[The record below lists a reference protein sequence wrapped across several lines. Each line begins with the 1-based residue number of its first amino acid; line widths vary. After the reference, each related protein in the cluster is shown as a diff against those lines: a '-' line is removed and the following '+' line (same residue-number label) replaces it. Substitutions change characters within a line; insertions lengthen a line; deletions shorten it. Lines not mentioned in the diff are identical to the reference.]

1 MANKILIIGH
11 DSSYSKNITNALHHF
26 GLEKAILSHTYK
38 MTPQMIG
45 DKLLSNSINK
55 RISRP
60 THPNLNN
67 FKYNPYRQKT
77 PKKNWNSL
85 AFDILLANSD
95 QPFWGWAD
103 SNAISLLEFWANF
116 DEDMGFIII
125 YDNPKYIIK
134 KLINNKNIVDENSIQ
149 KNIEDWLNYHQI
161 LLEFYQKNSN
171 KCLLINGEQALQSI
185 HNLLDLITKKII
197 CTHKK
202 NLFNFY
208 TDTQCLNNNDLT
220 KKIKEE
226 NESSINNIIDFF
238 IEKLLQ
244 CDTKISSLFNEI
256 QNISDISLVRTQSTN
271 QLTLEELLKSS
282 IKLKQQENKNNKE
295 KKCFSE
301 KEIIYQ
307 NKINDYKILLSKKQL
322 QLQKIQQGSLDD
334 INTLQLQLSIAL
346 EELTELY
353 SQPKQLNNIEYTNNC
368 EQIIELN
375 NIKNQLKTYQEENI
389 LLTNQLNYTKKEYK
403 MLNIQLAI
411 ALNELEQSFSQKTEK
426 SINNNVTIKNNIIAT
441 ANLETNRIKNQLS
454 YKIGKKILESS
465 KNPLKWPILPIS
477 PIIAY
482 YEYKGSLPFLD
493 LYQEQYE
500 DEKVKKHLSY
510 KLGNYFLKNIKK
522 PLKFLFIPF
531 GLAIIAAKHKNKGNK
546 GAV

>member
-11 DSSYSKNITNALHHF
+11 DSSYSKNITNALHNF
-26 GLEKAILSHTYK
+26 GLEKAILSYTYQ
-38 MTPQMIG
+38 MTPKIIG
-45 DKLLSNSINK
+45 DKLLSNSVNK

-60 THPNLNN
+60 SLNDS
-67 FKYNPYRQKT
+67 KYNPYRQRT

-85 AFDILLANSD
+85 AFDLLLANSD
-95 QPFWGWAD
+95 QSFWGWAD
-103 SNAISLLEFWANF
+103 SNAISLLEFWSNF

-134 KLINNKNIVDENSIQ
+134 KLIDNKNVIDENTIQ
-149 KNIEDWLNYHQI
+149 KNIEDWLSYHQV

-171 KCLLINGEQALQSI
+171 RCLLINGEQALQSM
-185 HNLLDLITKKII
+185 HDLLDLITKKII
-197 CTHKK
+197 YTQKK
-202 NLFNFY
+202 SLLNFHIDNQY
-208 TDTQCLNNNDLT
+208 INNNLT
-220 KKIKEE
+220 KKTEE
-226 NESSINNIIDFF
+226 NEPSINNIIDFF

-256 QNISDISLVRTQSTN
+256 QNISDISLVKAQSTN

-282 IKLKQQENKNNKE
+282 VELKQQQEDRDNNK

-301 KEIIYQ
+301 KEIYYQ
-307 NKINDYKILLSKKQL
+307 EKINNYEILLNKKQL
-322 QLQKIQQGSLDD
+322 QLQQIIQQGSLNNND
-334 INTLQLQLSIAL
+334 INILKLQLSIAL

-353 SQPKQLNNIEYTNNC
+353 SQSKQLNSIEYTNNY
-368 EQIIELN
+368 EQIKIELY
-375 NIKNQLKTYQEENI
+375 NIKNQLKTYQKENI
-389 LLTNQLNYTKKEYK
+389 LLTNQLNYTKEEYK
-403 MLNIQLAI
+403 MLNIQLSI

-426 SINNNVTIKNNIIAT
+426 SVNNNNVAINNIIA
-441 ANLETNRIKNQLS
+441 ASNLETNRIKNQLS

-493 LYQEQYE
+493 LYQDQYE

-531 GLAIIAAKHKNKGNK
+531 GLAIIAAKHKR
-546 GAV
+546 

>member
-1 MANKILIIGH
+1 MVNKILIIGH
-11 DSSYSKNITNALHHF
+11 DSSYSKNITNALHNF
-26 GLEKAILSHTYK
+26 GLEKAMLSYTYQ
-38 MTPQMIG
+38 MTPKIIG
-45 DKLLSNSINK
+45 EKLLSNSVNK

-60 THPNLNN
+60 SLNDS
-67 FKYNPYRQKT
+67 KYNPYRQRT

-85 AFDILLANSD
+85 AFDLLLANSD
-95 QPFWGWAD
+95 QSFWGWTD
-103 SNAISLLEFWANF
+103 SNAISLLEFWSNF

-134 KLINNKNIVDENSIQ
+134 KLIDNKNVIDENSIQ
-149 KNIEDWLNYHQI
+149 KNIEDWLSYHQV

-171 KCLLINGEQALQSI
+171 RCLLINGEQALQSM
-185 HNLLDLITKKII
+185 HDLLDLITKKII
-197 CTHKK
+197 YTHKK
-202 NLFNFY
+202 PL
-208 TDTQCLNNNDLT
+208 LNYHIDNQYINDNLT
-220 KKIKEE
+220 KKTEEEE
-226 NESSINNIIDFF
+226 NGSSINNIIDFF

-256 QNISDISLVRTQSTN
+256 QNISDISLVKAQSTN

-282 IKLKQQENKNNKE
+282 VELKQQQEDRDNDNKE
-295 KKCFSE
+295 KKRFSE
-301 KEIIYQ
+301 KEIYYQ
-307 NKINDYKILLSKKQL
+307 EKINNYEILLNKKQ
-322 QLQKIQQGSLDD
+322 IQQGSLDNND
-334 INTLQLQLSIAL
+334 INILKLQLSIAL

-353 SQPKQLNNIEYTNNC
+353 SQPKPKQLNNIEYTNNY
-368 EQIIELN
+368 EQIKIELY
-375 NIKNQLKTYQEENI
+375 NIKNQLKTYQKENI
-389 LLTNQLNYTKKEYK
+389 LLTNQLNYTKEEYK
-403 MLNIQLAI
+403 MLNIQLSI
-411 ALNELEQSFSQKTEK
+411 ALNELEHSFSQKTEK
-426 SINNNVTIKNNIIAT
+426 TEKRVNNNVAINNIIT
-441 ANLETNRIKNQLS
+441 ASNLETNRIKNQLS

-493 LYQEQYE
+493 LYQDQYE

-531 GLAIIAAKHKNKGNK
+531 GLAIIAAKHKR
-546 GAV
+546 

>member
-11 DSSYSKNITNALHHF
+11 DSSYSKNITNALHNF
-26 GLEKAILSHTYK
+26 GLEKAILSYTYQ
-38 MTPQMIG
+38 MTPKIIG
-45 DKLLSNSINK
+45 DKLLSNSVNK

-60 THPNLNN
+60 SLNDS
-67 FKYNPYRQKT
+67 KYNPYRQRT

-85 AFDILLANSD
+85 AFDLLLANSD
-95 QPFWGWAD
+95 QSFWGWAD
-103 SNAISLLEFWANF
+103 SNAISLLEFWSNF

-134 KLINNKNIVDENSIQ
+134 KLIDNKNVIDENTIQ
-149 KNIEDWLNYHQI
+149 KNIEDWLSYHQV

-171 KCLLINGEQALQSI
+171 RCLLINGEQALQSM
-185 HNLLDLITKKII
+185 HDLLDLITKKII
-197 CTHKK
+197 YTQKK
-202 NLFNFY
+202 SLLNFHMDNQY
-208 TDTQCLNNNDLT
+208 INNNLT
-220 KKIKEE
+220 KKTEE
-226 NESSINNIIDFF
+226 NEPSINNIIDFF

-256 QNISDISLVRTQSTN
+256 QNISDISLVKAQSTN

-282 IKLKQQENKNNKE
+282 VELKQQQEDRDNNK

-301 KEIIYQ
+301 KEIYYQ
-307 NKINDYKILLSKKQL
+307 EKINNYEILLNKKQL
-322 QLQKIQQGSLDD
+322 QLQQIIQQGSLNNND
-334 INTLQLQLSIAL
+334 INILKLQLSIAL

-353 SQPKQLNNIEYTNNC
+353 SQSKQLNSIEYTNNY
-368 EQIIELN
+368 EQIKIELY
-375 NIKNQLKTYQEENI
+375 NIKNQLKTYQKENI
-389 LLTNQLNYTKKEYK
+389 LLTNQLNYTKEEYK
-403 MLNIQLAI
+403 MLNIQLSI

-426 SINNNVTIKNNIIAT
+426 SVNNNNVAINNIIA
-441 ANLETNRIKNQLS
+441 ASNLETNRIKNQLS

-493 LYQEQYE
+493 LYQDQYE

-531 GLAIIAAKHKNKGNK
+531 GLAIIAAKHKR
-546 GAV
+546 